1 MIDQINVLYY
11 PTSKGLV
18 DDLINRLN
26 RGEMRA
32 RSLELNANNPLRPGL
47 FQRDAY
53 FNVIIIQPEDTV
65 ALKNV
70 DWSSIPRLNSI
81 SKDKRLS
88 VAFCINCSEMVPQLR
103 DCFLVKESID
113 SAEQIR
119 REIIQ
124 LQSLIFQTLRGRY
137 GFFVG
142 RNNEIEQFQNI
153 LYSEKVSR
161 LTALIVSGRSGV
173 GREAFV
179 RNCIRQSK
187 GERDYEPF
195 TLSMGKSGSVELF
208 LIQLNSILCSY
219 SNNDFINLLGRGA
232 NEKVVAAVEMLNDL
246 FRGDNYLIL
255 YDDGASCVRYDRKL
269 SEWFRTVVTHPML
282 KGGMH
287 LYVISNI
294 AVSYSR
300 IKIEDDVA
308 FITLYGLTLSDRKK
322 LLYKQLSTFSEA
334 IPEDVIQEL
343 AEKLVYSPSQLMN
356 VAEDVHKKDVNFVRK
371 NISDYQR
378 VGDKKILSL
387 VNSYNSPDHPEAK
400 NVLVLL
406 SRIEYVDK
414 KLFQSI
420 FLNSY
425 EEVEQEIDRFMADGI
440 VERFGEWMELTRLD
454 SSISDFI
461 RRNKIGYTDK
471 AIELL
476 VDDKLEEVIEDTN
489 SLSEGYSAY
498 LIKLKKVTQTC
509 RFTKDSFL
517 VPSVLVNTIA
527 ETYDNKDWGVA
538 IKLCED
544 VFEKK
549 TDYFEE
555 VYREINYW
563 YCLALARKQNGD
575 KFYPQVKYFT
585 GADYYFLK
593 GFYLRIQKHYAE
605 AENEYRKAL
614 NINSSFSRV
623 KREMVLVLQAQ
634 HKFMEALQMAEQ
646 NYEKDPENAYHIHA
660 YFRCLVRKR
669 DITYDEKSLL
679 LQFITD
685 KDNLFK
691 SKFYIEGMKF
701 EYMRFVDRARPDILL
716 PIASELDRKYKDKA
730 YIKDVVN
737 DYYVSQGLKAH
748 LETTDFSDD
757 FNF

>member
-1 MIDQINVLYY
+1 MTDQINVLFY

-32 RSLELNANNPLRPGL
+32 RPMELNANNPLRPGL

-53 FNVIIIQPEDTV
+53 LNVIIIQPEDTET
-65 ALKNV
+65 LKNV
-70 DWSSIPRLNSI
+70 DWSSIPCLNTI

-88 VAFCINCSEMVPQLR
+88 AAFCINCSEIVPQLR
-103 DCFLVKESID
+103 DRFFVKESID

-142 RNNEIEQFQNI
+142 RNNEIEQFQNL
-153 LYSEKVSR
+153 LYSEKAPR
-161 LTALIVSGRSGV
+161 LSALIVSGRSGV

-179 RNCIRQSK
+179 RNCIKQSK

-208 LIQLNSILCSY
+208 LIQLNSILCTY
-219 SNNDFINLLGRGA
+219 SNNDFNDLLGRGTD
-232 NEKVVAAVEMLNDL
+232 EKVVAAVKMLNDL

-269 SEWFRTVVTHPML
+269 SEWFKTVVTHPML
-282 KGGMH
+282 NGGMH

-322 LLYKQLSTFSEA
+322 LLYKQLSTFSVA
-334 IPEDVIQEL
+334 IPEDIVQEF

-356 VAEDVHKKDVNFVRK
+356 VAEDIHKKKDVNYVRK

-414 KLFQSI
+414 KLLQSI
-420 FLNSY
+420 FFDSY

-440 VERFGEWMELTRLD
+440 VERFGDGLKLTRLD

-461 RRNKIGYTDK
+461 RRNKIGYDEK
-471 AIELL
+471 SMELIVNEKLNEIIEN
-476 VDDKLEEVIEDTN
+476 TN
-489 SLSEGYSAY
+489 SLSEDYSAY
-498 LIKLKKVTQTC
+498 LFKLKEAAKVG
-509 RFTKDSFL
+509 RFAKDSFL

-555 VYREINYW
+555 VYREIRYW
-563 YCLALARKQNGD
+563 YCLALARTKDGD
-575 KFYPQVKYFT
+575 TFYPQVKHFT

-614 NINSSFSRV
+614 SINPSFSRV

-646 NYEKDPENAYHIHA
+646 NMP
-660 YFRCLVRKR
+660 C
-669 DITYDEKSLL
+669 
-679 LQFITD
+679 
-685 KDNLFK
+685 
-691 SKFYIEGMKF
+691 
-701 EYMRFVDRARPDILL
+701 
-716 PIASELDRKYKDKA
+716 
-730 YIKDVVN
+730 
-737 DYYVSQGLKAH
+737 SQA
-748 LETTDFSDD
+748 
-757 FNF
+757 